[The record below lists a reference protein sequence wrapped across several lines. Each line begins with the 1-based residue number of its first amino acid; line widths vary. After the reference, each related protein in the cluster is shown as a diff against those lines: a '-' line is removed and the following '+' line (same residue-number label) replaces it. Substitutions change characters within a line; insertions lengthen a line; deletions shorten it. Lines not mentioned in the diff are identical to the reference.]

1 MTRTGTSDEKAP
13 VAKAAAGGVP
23 AGVASL
29 DARRPPHRGREAPF
43 RRQIPAEDLDLIVR
57 RAAEIQNRH
66 GDPGSPLLS
75 EEEVVEIG
83 RQVGLQPDYVRRAM
97 AEVHA
102 ESLAPK
108 RPAGNR
114 ILDLIAGDSR
124 VEVRRVMAGDPT
136 SIQQRTEKQLREEEK
151 LTALRCRPMR
161 SVWEASGSAM
171 ARLER
176 MMNFSGKEYVL
187 ADMRQVEL
195 AVAEIEPG
203 WTLTTITADVANKR
217 DELLYGAAA
226 AVGGIGTLA
235 AVFSGQE
242 SVVLAIV
249 AALLVGLTCT
259 AVAIPWMH
267 WVLDKRRAR
276 VELVLEG
283 LLDEADR

>member
-1 MTRTGTSDEKAP
+1 MTPTRTSDEKAT
-13 VAKAAAGGVP
+13 VAKAAAGDVP

-29 DARRPPHRGREAPF
+29 NARRPPQAGRETPF
-43 RRQIPAEDLDLIVR
+43 RRQVPAEDLDLIVR
-57 RAAEIQNRH
+57 RAAEIQNKH

-108 RPAGNR
+108 RPSGNR

-124 VEVRRVMAGDPT
+124 VEVRRVIAGDPT
-136 SIQQRTEKQLREEEK
+136 SIQQRIERQLRDEEK

-171 ARLER
+171 VRLER

-187 ADMRQVEL
+187 ADIRQVEL

-203 WTLTTITADVANKR
+203 WSLATITADVANKR
-217 DELLYGAAA
+217 DEMLYGAAA
-226 AVGGIGTLA
+226 VVGGIGTLA
-235 AVFSGQE
+235 VVFSGQE
-242 SVVLAIV
+242 SVVLATG
-249 AALLVGLTCT
+249 AALLVGLACT
-259 AVAIPWMH
+259 AVAIPWVR
-267 WVLDKRRAR
+267 WALDNRRAR
-276 VELVLEG
+276 VELVLES